1 MLGVG
6 AILKTMRDFL
16 IGTAVVLVIT
26 ATIIISWNL
35 TAYRDIDKLKV
46 AAPEYLEKMGYE
58 IVGYEGYQGGYVSGG
73 GVWYQARDKNGY
85 LYTMEVKEWRG
96 ELHLYNIT
104 CLNAVTNN

>member
-1 MLGVG
+1 MLGAG
-6 AILKTMRDFL
+6 AILETMRDFL

-26 ATIIISWNL
+26 ATILITWNA
-35 TAYRDIDKLKV
+35 TAYRDVDYLKEV
-46 AAPEYLEKMGYE
+46 APEYIEKAGFAITM
-58 IVGYEGYQGGYVSGG
+58 YEGYQGGYIHGG
-73 GVWYQARDKNGY
+73 SVWYQARDTSGY